1 MGSSCWSPGHSSNR
15 KLESSQGKKEVDGWN
30 KRSRFRAMRRS
41 LLFFLDTEN
50 EELNSLSKVEKK
62 IRTGGKKVK
71 GGGMGKKA
79 MLVLLQSSNQ
89 ISKISKSIRKNT

>member
-1 MGSSCWSPGHSSNR
+1 
-15 KLESSQGKKEVDGWN
+15 
-30 KRSRFRAMRRS
+30 
-41 LLFFLDTEN
+41 
-50 EELNSLSKVEKK
+50 VEKK

-89 ISKISKSIRKNT
+89 ISKISKSIRKNTKKKNEKEDKKTF